1 MGDKKKELDK
11 LSISQSCFLNMLKE
25 SSGNGKRFCFILGSG
40 VSRSS
45 GIPTGIDMSRT
56 WVSEIEERYKGNE
69 KEIEGLMQQ
78 LEIKDISIKSD
89 NYFDIYNLRFF
100 PDYGNGYA
108 YLEKKM
114 ENAEPGFGYYPLVRF
129 LTTTESNLVITT
141 NFDSLVEDALFIY
154 TKKRPIVVGHES
166 LAEFIDVNTKRPI
179 VAKLH
184 RGLFFNPLNRRE
196 ELQELSEEWK
206 KVLRMVFRVFTP
218 IVIGYGGGD
227 RTLMKFLADESVE
240 LNGIFWCYVRDEKEE
255 GDGPGDEI
263 IRLVKG
269 KKGYFVPIAGFDE
282 MMFMLER
289 TFQYENPDGWLR
301 KAAEEKIELYN
312 RQFEEFSKKM
322 DEILEPTKEQKE
334 VKASLG
340 DYADKEKA
348 ALLELIEKEPS
359 AENYYKLGNRE
370 RISKN
375 HKKAVE
381 YYTEAIKAGLEN
393 ASIYNSRGN
402 SYRDLKEYEKSIEDY
417 NKALALDPGY
427 LFVYNNR
434 GNSYDDLGEH
444 GRAIEDYNK
453 AIELDPKY
461 AYAYNGRGLSYKNL
475 GNYEKAMEDFNK
487 AIELKPEYATAYNSR
502 GIIYHD
508 LGENE
513 KAVEDY
519 NKAIELNPEYAFAY
533 NNRGNSYG
541 DLGKLE
547 EAFEDYNKAIE
558 LYPEYAEA
566 YNNRGVNYS
575 NSGKKEKAI
584 EDYSRAIGL
593 NSGYARAY
601 KNRGLCYKEL
611 GEEEKARQDF
621 KRAAELDPKFA
632 VK

>member
-1 MGDKKKELDK
+1 MGDKKEELDK

-56 WVSEIEERYKGNE
+56 WVNEIEERYKGNE

-78 LEIKDISIKSD
+78 LEIEDISIKSD

-108 YLEKKM
+108 YLERKM
-114 ENAEPGFGYYPLVRF
+114 ESAEPGFGYYPLVRF

-240 LNGIFWCYVRDEKEE
+240 LNGIFWCYVRNEKEE
-255 GDGPGDEI
+255 GNELGEEI
-263 IRLVKG
+263 VSLVKR
-269 KKGYFVPIAGFDE
+269 KRGYFVPIAGFDE

-312 RQFEEFSKKM
+312 RQFEEFSRKM
-322 DEILEPTKEQKE
+322 DEIEEPTKEQKE

-348 ALLELIEKEPS
+348 ALLELIEKDPS

-393 ASIYNSRGN
+393 AAVYNSRGN

-417 NKALALDPGY
+417 NKAL
-427 LFVYNNR
+427 
-434 GNSYDDLGEH
+434 
-444 GRAIEDYNK
+444 
-453 AIELDPKY
+453 ELDPKY
-461 AYAYNGRGLSYKNL
+461 
-475 GNYEKAMEDFNK
+475 
-487 AIELKPEYATAYNSR
+487 
-502 GIIYHD
+502 IY
-508 LGENE
+508 
-513 KAVEDY
+513 
-519 NKAIELNPEYAFAY
+519 AY

-541 DLGKLE
+541 DLGEYEKAIEDYNKALRLDPE
-547 EAFEDYNKAIE
+547 YMHAYNGRGIIYSSLGEKEKAIGDYSKAIELNPEYADFYNNRGISYNALGENAKAKEDYNKAIK
-558 LYPEYAEA
+558 LNPEYAEA
-566 YNNRGVNYS
+566 YNNRGVSYS
-575 NSGKKEKAI
+575 KLGEKKKAI
-584 EDYSRAIGL
+584 EDYSKAIES
-593 NSGYARAY
+593 NDGYALAY
-601 KNRGLCYKEL
+601 YNRGLCYQEM
-611 GEEEKARQDF
+611 GEKEKAKQDF
-621 KRAAELDPKFA
+621 QKAAELDPKY
-632 VK
+632 KK